1 MKTKHN
7 IPKHMGHRESK
18 SNGAVNSNK
27 YLYLKT
33 RKISND
39 NLILLLRNQKKKS
52 NLNPKLAEGRKS
64 KGKSRDK

>member
-1 MKTKHN
+1 MPIEHN
-7 IPKHMGHRESK
+7 LTQQESK

-52 NLNPKLAEGRKS
+52 NLNPKLAEGRK
-64 KGKSRDK
+64 